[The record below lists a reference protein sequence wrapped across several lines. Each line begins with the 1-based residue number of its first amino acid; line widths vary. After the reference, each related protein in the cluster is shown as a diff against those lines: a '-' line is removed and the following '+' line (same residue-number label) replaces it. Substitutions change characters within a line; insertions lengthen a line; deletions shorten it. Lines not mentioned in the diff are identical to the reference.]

1 MMARD
6 PSEGPGSSAL
16 LARGSLVRLLPR
28 LGLLAAVAAFGFLSG
43 GYIFTLAAPV
53 AFALGGLGLAWIWLT
68 RRGARLPWPYLFGL
82 VALAAFAL
90 WTGLSVLWSVGP
102 DLSWVSFDFALLYL
116 LVAWFS
122 GAVPVDKRQLR
133 VTAYGYAC
141 VVSTIAVY
149 ALLGKLIPDVVTHAH
164 TFARLSS
171 PIGYWNVLAVVI
183 AMAFPIVLE
192 AAARRGAPALVRACA
207 GSGLVLLSFT
217 LFFTFSR
224 GGFLALAVALLV
236 YFALSTSRLSS
247 MVSLAIAA
255 LPPAAVLYHVRG
267 LATLFDSTTNDA
279 LRTAQGHTLAR
290 WVVVALALAF
300 VSQLAVALVHRRL
313 RLPVRAVRAVGT
325 AVLFVL
331 VSSLLAFGM
340 WYFPRHGGLGDWVK
354 TRYDAVVHDS
364 ADQGNDA
371 SRLLVVSSNGRIG
384 LYREGIESFRRHEVS
399 GTGAGTF
406 RFANYRYREQ
416 PWIVKHA
423 HSQWINIL
431 DELGVV
437 GLVLFVVAI
446 GGLLVA
452 AFRRLFRERKDPE
465 RALLAACQAA
475 VVAFVL
481 HMSVDWD
488 WDMAAATVGFL
499 LLVGT
504 AAAYVAV
511 RGTAAAAGVA
521 AATPGD
527 DPVDSE
533 APSQGGPTAPAR
545 RPPRPI
551 AARLFITG
559 IVALAL
565 VSWALPYLAER
576 AASAAVDQAGR
587 QQLGAAAS
595 SARRASSLD
604 PLAVDPLITLALVQE
619 QQGRGR
625 DAQATLDKALA
636 LQPRNYQVYYQM
648 GLLELNVFGRKR
660 DAAQWFRRG
669 LALNPLDTMT
679 LYQLAI
685 AEGG

>member
-122 GAVPVDKRQLR
+122 GAAPVDKRQLR
-133 VTAYGYAC
+133 VTAYGYTC
-141 VVSTIAVY
+141 VVSGIAAY
-149 ALLGKLIPDVVTHAH
+149 ALLGKVVPDVVTHAH

-224 GGFLALAVALLV
+224 GGFLALGAALLV

-331 VSSLLAFGM
+331 VASLLAFGM

-437 GLVLFVVAI
+437 GLVLFVAAI

-452 AFRRLFRERKDPE
+452 AFRRLFRGRKDPE

-499 LLVGT
+499 LLLGT
-504 AAAYVAV
+504 AAAYTGS
-511 RGTAAAAGVA
+511 RRHGTAAAEAGAAPPADDPIEPGALLGA
-521 AATPGD
+521 AAP
-527 DPVDSE
+527 P
-533 APSQGGPTAPAR
+533 R
-545 RPPRPI
+545 RPSRSV
-551 AARLFITG
+551 AARLFVSG

-565 VSWALPYLAER
+565 VSWAVPYLAER
-576 AASAAVDQAGR
+576 AAAAAVNQAGR
-587 QQLGAAAS
+587 QQLGAAAA

-619 QQGRGR
+619 QQGGGR
-625 DAQATLDKALA
+625 EAQATLAKALK

-660 DAAQWFRRG
+660 EAAQWFRRG

-679 LYQLAI
+679 LYQLGVAQ
-685 AEGG
+685 GR